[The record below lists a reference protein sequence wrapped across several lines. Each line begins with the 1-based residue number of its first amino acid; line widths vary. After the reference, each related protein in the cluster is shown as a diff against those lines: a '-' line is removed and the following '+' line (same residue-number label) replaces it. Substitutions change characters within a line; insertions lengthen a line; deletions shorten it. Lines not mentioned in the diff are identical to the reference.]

1 MCSEELRYGKAI
13 VKAVGPLDSTYRVAA
28 AIRHS
33 IRGPI
38 TPEEP
43 DVPLTEEGRTCARL
57 FGRLLPWNG
66 PLLVRTSSMRRCTET
81 SEEVMAGYQEGHPE
95 STATMLGSE
104 LSIAAMLHSDKN
116 QPEMGELGK
125 LMERRAPK
133 PEKDWNLPTDL
144 VDFALVV
151 AEDTIRRISSL
162 LKDTPPG
169 SLLLFVDHDFHL
181 MILRDK
187 LFGGELKRK
196 RWVGYLDGL
205 VVAGH
210 SDELFAMWGDKRTT
224 LAFSI

>member
-13 VKAVGPLDSTYRVAA
+13 AKAVGFLDSTYRVAA

-38 TPEEP
+38 TTEEP
-43 DVPLTEEGRTCARL
+43 DVPLTEEGRTYARL

-81 SEEVMAGYQEGHPE
+81 SEEVMAGYQESHPE

-116 QPEMGELGK
+116 QPQMSKLGK
-125 LMERRAPK
+125 LMEGRAPK

-144 VDFALVV
+144 VQARATIEDLGLLQVEQVLVKPV
-151 AEDTIRRISSL
+151 NSL
-162 LKDTPPG
+162 
-169 SLLLFVDHDFHL
+169 
-181 MILRDK
+181 
-187 LFGGELKRK
+187 
-196 RWVGYLDGL
+196 
-205 VVAGH
+205 
-210 SDELFAMWGDKRTT
+210 
-224 LAFSI
+224 